1 MIELSRHI
9 ESLLLDNDC
18 VIVPELGG
26 FIAHYQPAY
35 YEEAEE
41 MFLPPTRT
49 VGFNPQLTMNDGL
62 LAQSFM
68 QAYHTDYSDAMHRI
82 SQKVDALKETLYS
95 GETVE
100 LHGVGSLHYN
110 IYDEY
115 EFHSDESGLLSPS
128 LYGLDAFSMPLLS
141 NELPME
147 DGQTNERTIVQPLE
161 SQREIRLNPVR
172 WIGNVAAV
180 AVAVILF
187 FVLSIPVENTY
198 IDKGSYASLGTDCL
212 FDAIRSQSVATT
224 LSVSAGEPQVRQAK
238 DLKPK
243 AVREEK
249 VAPVSK
255 EIHVVKPIE
264 ETKTVPVVKPV
275 EEVKKKSVAKAE
287 PAPKKKEVVVSVQPK
302 KVTVAAQ
309 APSVKK
315 ETTKKAK
322 YHIIVSSLATSD
334 DAQRMLK
341 EYNQKGYHEASV
353 IQGNGRFRIALC
365 SFADKNE
372 AYRKLNVLK
381 QEEAF
386 KSAWMLS
393 SK

>member
-1 MIELSRHI
+1 
-9 ESLLLDNDC
+9 
-18 VIVPELGG
+18 
-26 FIAHYQPAY
+26 
-35 YEEAEE
+35 
-41 MFLPPTRT
+41 
-49 VGFNPQLTMNDGL
+49 
-62 LAQSFM
+62 
-68 QAYHTDYSDAMHRI
+68 
-82 SQKVDALKETLYS
+82 
-95 GETVE
+95 
-100 LHGVGSLHYN
+100 
-110 IYDEY
+110 
-115 EFHSDESGLLSPS
+115 
-128 LYGLDAFSMPLLS
+128 
-141 NELPME
+141 ME
-147 DGQTNERTIVQPLE
+147 DGQNKERTIVQPFE

-224 LSVSAGEPQVRQAK
+224 LSVSAGEPQVRQAR

-255 EIHVVKPIE
+255 ENHVVKPME
-264 ETKTVPVVKPV
+264 ETKAVPVLKPV
-275 EEVKKKSVAKAE
+275 EEVKRESAKAE
-287 PAPKKKEVVVSVQPK
+287 PAPKKKEVVVSAQPK